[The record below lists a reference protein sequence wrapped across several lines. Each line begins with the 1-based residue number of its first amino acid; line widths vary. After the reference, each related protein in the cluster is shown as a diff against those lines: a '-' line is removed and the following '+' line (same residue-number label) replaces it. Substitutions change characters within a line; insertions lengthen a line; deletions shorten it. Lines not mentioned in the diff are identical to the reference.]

1 MPRALNSRT
10 SDSSPATRNESSF
23 EMTSA
28 ATFFPAKLTEPA
40 SSDLK
45 VAVNV
50 IAAEIAATA
59 DPAIASVIMPICT
72 SGVTMFIS
80 NDAGSPP

>member
-1 MPRALNSRT
+1 MPRAFKART

-28 ATFFPAKLTEPA
+28 ATFFPAKLTAPA
-40 SSDLK
+40 SRDLK

-50 IAAEIAATA
+50 IAAESTATA
-59 DPAIASVIMPICT
+59 TTAIASVVSTVPVVRRII
-72 SGVTMFIS
+72 
-80 NDAGSPP
+80 GSLGR

>member
-1 MPRALNSRT
+1 MPRAFNSRT
-10 SDSSPATRNESSF
+10 SDSSPATRSESSF

-45 VAVNV
+45 VEVNV
-50 IAAEIAATA
+50 TA
-59 DPAIASVIMPICT
+59 R
-72 SGVTMFIS
+72 
-80 NDAGSPP
+80 